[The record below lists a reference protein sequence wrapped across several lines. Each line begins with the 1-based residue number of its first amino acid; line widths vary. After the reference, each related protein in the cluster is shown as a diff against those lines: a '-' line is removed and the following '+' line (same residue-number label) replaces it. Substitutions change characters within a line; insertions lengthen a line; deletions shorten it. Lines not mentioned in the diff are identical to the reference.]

1 MMETLNTAV
10 RRRQAAGRRLSRR
23 GGVYV
28 AVLGVAMIS
37 SMIGLA
43 ALHVERANLR
53 AAAGRDTMAQAQVAA
68 NSAIELALARIAADP
83 NWRTTYV
90 HGVEVPLNDW
100 TPMGDSAKFKF
111 VLLDADGSLVDNV
124 NDVNDGNDPVTIRG
138 VGAADDATCV
148 TTVVVEPGQRGL
160 NCLDA
165 RTLHA
170 GGRLRFEND
179 STLATDQ
186 LISSNDRIEVQA
198 GILNLFLIEI
208 GGSHVNG
215 AAWSTGSISNR
226 ISQRYPN
233 QSPAREMPD
242 AAAVFDYYLSV
253 GTRIDITSIPSNTL
267 RRVVL
272 SANRN
277 PYGAVN
283 PQGIYIIDCAGQ
295 QLTIRDARIQAT
307 LVLLNASTT
316 PQILG
321 RIHWAPAAPNYPALM
336 VQGSLHMNWDGEQD
350 LSETTNGVS
359 YNPVGT
365 PYLNSQDADTSDSYP
380 GVIEGLVYMT
390 GNLTVEKRSKRV
402 GTTIVGGTATFTAS
416 STLTYNSAPYNYPP
430 PGFGAA
436 GQMRVVPGSW
446 RRAVRN

>member
-1 MMETLNTAV
+1 
-10 RRRQAAGRRLSRR
+10 
-23 GGVYV
+23 VYL
-28 AVLGVAMIS
+28 AVLGVAMIA
-37 SMIGLA
+37 SMIGVA
-43 ALHVERANLR
+43 ALHVERTNLR
-53 AAAGRDTMAQAQVAA
+53 AAAGRDDVARAQAAA
-68 NSAIELALARIAADP
+68 SSAVELAFTRIKADP
-83 NWRTTYV
+83 NWRSTYV
-90 HGVEVPLNDW
+90 HGVEVPLNGW
-100 TPMGDSAKFKF
+100 TPMGDLAKFKF
-111 VLLDADGSLVDNV
+111 ALIDADGSLVDNV

-138 VGAADDATCV
+138 IGAAGDVTCV
-148 TTVVVEPGQRGL
+148 TTVVIEPGQRGL
-160 NCLDA
+160 NCLEV

-186 LISSNDRIEVQA
+186 FISSNDRIEVQA

-226 ISQRYPN
+226 ISQRFPN

-242 AAAVFDYYLSV
+242 AAAVFDHYLRV
-253 GTRIDITSIPSNTL
+253 GTRIDIASIPSRTL

-272 SANRN
+272 SANSN
-277 PYGAVN
+277 PYGAAN

-307 LVLLNASTT
+307 LVLLNASAT

-321 RIHWAPAAPNYPALM
+321 RIHWEPSAPNYPALM

-350 LSETTNGVS
+350 LSEATNGVS

-365 PYLNSQDADTSDSYP
+365 PYLNSQDADTSDNYP
-380 GVIEGLVYMT
+380 GVIQGLVYMT
-390 GNLTVEKRSKRV
+390 GNFTVDKRSKRV

-416 STLTYNSAPYNYPP
+416 STLTYDSAPYNYPP

-436 GQMRVVPGSW
+436 GQMRVMPGSW
-446 RRAVRN
+446 RRATVN